1 VSVSE
6 VKGVWF
12 VTARRYALE
21 EFGPDAFERYVACAS
36 EESRDAVREPLA
48 SRWYPEETMRDA
60 LEAYYEGVCHSSD
73 VRFTQAMEACAV
85 LGTHWFL
92 QMLVSVTTPRYFL
105 RLMPTA
111 LRHVRRGPVQ
121 LDVDVRERD
130 ATLRIAHHPYSD
142 HPPYR
147 LATPAILRAVM
158 RLCVGQSARATLVD
172 YTATTQVVKLA
183 WGGSQPP
190 SWRGSSSPS

>member
-1 VSVSE
+1 VVSVSE

-12 VTARRYALE
+12 VTARRYAQE
-21 EFGPDAFERYVACAS
+21 EYGQDVFERYVACAS

-60 LEAYYEGVCHSSD
+60 LEAYYEGVCHGNDS
-73 VRFTQAMEACAV
+73 RFTHAMEACAA

-111 LRHVRRGPVQ
+111 LRQLRRGPVK
-121 LDVDVRERD
+121 LEVDVRDRD
-130 ATLRIAHHPYSD
+130 ATLRFTHHPYSD
-142 HPPYR
+142 HPQYR
-147 LATPAILRAVM
+147 LATPAIVRAAL

-172 YTATTQVVKLA
+172 YDATTQVVEVG
-183 WGGSQPP
+183 WGNHPP